1 MKAFSKKNKA
11 QETIIV
17 PQIYGEFNDFLLVS
31 IPETPNKIEKE
42 TPKDNE
48 EKKED
53 PKNKIIDRGD
63 VEFFLSDF
71 YPMKKRKN

>member
-11 QETIIV
+11 KETIIV

-53 PKNKIIDRGD
+53 SKNKIIDRGD

-71 YPMKKRKN
+71 